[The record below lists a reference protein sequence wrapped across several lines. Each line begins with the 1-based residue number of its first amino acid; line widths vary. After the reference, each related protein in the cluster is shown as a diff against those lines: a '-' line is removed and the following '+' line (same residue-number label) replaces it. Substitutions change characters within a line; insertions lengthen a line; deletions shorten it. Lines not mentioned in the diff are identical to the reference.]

1 MLSDYPIFEKWYTLL
16 DWILDRVDSFPKS
29 VRSTVSDRISNLA
42 LDTLELIIE
51 MVYTKNKK
59 PKLNFINLNLEKL
72 RIFFRLCKDRR
83 YISISQYEFVSKEV
97 IAVGLMVGGLLKA

>member
-1 MLSDYPIFEKWYTLL
+1 MLSDYPIFEKWYSLL

-29 VRSTVSDRISNLA
+29 VRSTVSDHVSNLA

-51 MVYTKNKK
+51 TVYSKNKK
-59 PKLNFINLNLEKL
+59 SALEKVNLKLEKL

-83 YISISQYEFVSKEV
+83 YISISQYEFVSKE
-97 IAVGLMVGGLLKA
+97 INAVGLMVGGLLKA